1 MKGKSLPATV
11 GPWFLTDDSCA
22 QYCLKITDTKYA
34 FTQLQLMDAVYHK
47 DREYCVTYAVIDV
60 GEMTFEDVKIA
71 ICGFYDSVDAM
82 IESYSEN
89 LTMDSYAQIVAEC
102 AFENITDD
110 NSISDILSLDNAL
123 AVQYSFMLK
132 NQNFN

>member
-1 MKGKSLPATV
+1 
-11 GPWFLTDDSCA
+11 
-22 QYCLKITDTKYA
+22 
-34 FTQLQLMDAVYHK
+34 
-47 DREYCVTYAVIDV
+47 
-60 GEMTFEDVKIA
+60 MTFEDVKIA
-71 ICGFYDSVDAM
+71 ICGFYDSVAAM

>member
-1 MKGKSLPATV
+1 MKCKSLPAFV

-34 FTQLQLMDAVYHK
+34 FTQLQLMDVVCHK
-47 DREYCVTYAVIDV
+47 DRGYCVTYAVINV

-71 ICGFYDSVDAM
+71 ICGFYDSVIAM
-82 IESYSEN
+82 IESYGEN

-110 NSISDILSLDNAL
+110 NSISDILPWNEAIK
-123 AVQYSFMLK
+123 AQQSFMLK
-132 NQNFN
+132 NQNLS

>member
-1 MKGKSLPATV
+1 MSACSLPATV

-22 QYCLKITDTKYA
+22 QYCRKVSDTKYA
-34 FTQLQLMDAVYHK
+34 FTQLQLMDTVYHK
-47 DREYCVTYAVIDV
+47 DSEYCVTYAVIDV

-71 ICGFYDSVDAM
+71 ICGFYDSVAAM

>member
-1 MKGKSLPATV
+1 MEDKHLPENI

-34 FTQLQLMDAVYHK
+34 FTQLQLMDVVCHK
-47 DREYCVTYAVIDV
+47 DRGYCVTYAVIDV

-71 ICGFYDSVDAM
+71 ICGFYDSVTAM

-110 NSISDILSLDNAL
+110 NSISDILPWNE
-123 AVQYSFMLK
+123 AVKAQQSFMLK
-132 NQNFN
+132 NQNLS

>member
-1 MKGKSLPATV
+1 MSACSLPATV

-34 FTQLQLMDAVYHK
+34 FTSLQLMDVVCHK
-47 DREYCVTYAVIDV
+47 DRGYCVTYAVINV

-71 ICGFYDSVDAM
+71 ICGFYDSVIAM

-110 NSISDILSLDNAL
+110 NSISDILPWYEAIK
-123 AVQYSFMLK
+123 AQQSFMLK
-132 NQNFN
+132 NQNLS